1 MKKLMQALVLGL
13 VLCFPSLGFAQPL
26 TMDEALEGVCR
37 VNTSGAR
44 GSGTVFS
51 EDDEKYYIMTNG
63 HVVGRAKRGH
73 LEFFQDGYKSAMIPF
88 RTEYSE
94 YKEGTALDLAIVSVK
109 KEYFGR
115 FPPRVIP
122 LAPKGTEIKAND
134 LVIAGGCPSAQWAT
148 AWKGRVLRNAGAVI
162 SFNAAPIGGQS
173 GSGVLVLIKDDKG
186 ELHTRLGI
194 LLAWR
199 IGDGAWTDDGPNDYG
214 AGLSLRQIYE
224 IMEGNGQGHPIEA
237 SYSIVADKDKEAKN
251 TKSAKERLNKVCPHC
266 SHKIE
271 NHIVIPYKGGLR
283 KTAKGEFM
291 FCPELK
297 LPDGSVTDTAQ
308 YYGGIRVGE
317 LYEDNGLF
325 PWCPWGNSPP
335 DQPPQLPPS
344 NPNPPD
350 GGDGGGWNGWPGR
363 PPDGGGP
370 VDPPIGFE
378 KERQEYLDKITEL
391 QEKLTNLENISDSV
405 QAELQTKLNGLES
418 LSESLKAELGGT
430 NSNLLEAQNA
440 VNGLRDL
447 LGAVEGQKDSLKTK
461 IDQLLGA
468 VKDKDDKISDLAEN
482 GVHYLD
488 GATGGN
494 GNTVENVS
502 FTLGGMSLGM
512 LALKYGVPLLLNRRR
527 RKKRKEGEEEKDL
540 DKGGDDGYN
549 TIGPSPPMP
558 PPPTAGDH
566 DCGCD
571 DAHRKHVHEHE
582 HIHKHKH
589 VNDYVV
595 PLEQLPQGQTAE
607 EIGNSDGDKHS
618 SGLNPGF
625 IPYGVPVSTPYYQ
638 QPVAANGLP
647 PQFLHVPFGTRKA
660 VTSEQI
666 MTAFGELVNE
676 YRDDQTMT
684 INQIDT
690 LLRQRLKQKYNID

>member
-1 MKKLMQALVLGL
+1 MKKLIQALVLGL
-13 VLCFPSLGFAQPL
+13 VLFFPSLGFAQPL

-51 EDDEKYYIMTNG
+51 EDDENYYVMTNG
-63 HVVGRAKRGH
+63 HVIGRSNRGH

-88 RTEYSE
+88 KTEYSR
-94 YKEGTALDLAIVSVK
+94 YREGTALDLAVVSVK
-109 KEYFGR
+109 KKYFGR

-122 LAPKGTEIKAND
+122 LAPKGTDIKAND
-134 LVIAGGCPSAQWAT
+134 LVMAGGCPSAQWAT

-199 IGDGAWTDDGPNDYG
+199 IGDGAWTDDGPDDYG
-214 AGLSLRQIYE
+214 AGLSLQQIYE
-224 IMEGNGQGHPIEA
+224 VMEGNGQGHPIEA
-237 SYSIVADKDKEAKN
+237 SYSIVVDKDNKN
-251 TKSAKERLNKVCPHC
+251 KSSAERLNAVCPHC
-266 SHKIE
+266 GHKIKD
-271 NHIVIPYKGGLR
+271 HIVIPYKGGLR
-283 KTAKGEFM
+283 KTVKGEFM

-297 LPDGSVTDTAQ
+297 LSDGSVASTAK

-317 LYEDNGLF
+317 LYDDEGLF

-335 DQPPQLPPS
+335 DQPPVLPPS

-350 GGDGGGWNGWPGR
+350 GGGNGGGWHGWPGR
-363 PPDGGGP
+363 PDPGGP
-370 VDPPIGFE
+370 VDPPIDFE
-378 KERQEYLDKITEL
+378 KERQEYLNKITEL
-391 QEKLTNLENISDSV
+391 QEKLTNLEKISDSV
-405 QAELQTKLNGLES
+405 QAELQTKLNSLES

-461 IDQLLGA
+461 IDSLTETIDGLEA
-468 VKDKDDKISDLAEN
+468 SN
-482 GVHYLD
+482 GHYMD

-512 LALKYGVPLLLNRRR
+512 LALKYGVPLLLGRR
-527 RKKRKEGEEEKDL
+527 RKRKNGKNIDKDDEEGYDTDAE
-540 DKGGDDGYN
+540 
-549 TIGPSPPMP
+549 PSIP
-558 PPPTAGDH
+558 PPSGKQG
-566 DCGCD
+566 CGCD
-571 DAHRKHVHEHE
+571 GPHTHVHEHV
-582 HIHKHKH
+582 HKHRH
-589 VNDYVV
+589 ENEYVMS
-595 PLEQLPQGQTAE
+595 PDECPEPKTTREIDQLAQ
-607 EIGNSDGDKHS
+607 SH
-618 SGLNPGF
+618 GLNPGF
-625 IPYGVPVSTPYYQ
+625 VPYGMPISVAYTQ

-647 PQFLHVPFGTRKA
+647 PQFLNTPFSKHATA
-660 VTSEQI
+660 EQV
-666 MTAFGELVNE
+666 MTVFGELVNE
-676 YRDDQTMT
+676 YKNDQTMT
-684 INQIDT
+684 MGQIDV
-690 LLRQRLKQKYNID
+690 LLRQRLKQKYNLE

>member
-1 MKKLMQALVLGL
+1 MKKLMQAMIVLAL
-13 VLCFPSLGFAQPL
+13 MTLFPSLGFAQPL

-37 VNTSGAR
+37 ITTRGSA
-44 GSGTVFS
+44 GSGTVFQ
-51 EDDEKYYIMTNG
+51 EDEDKYYVMTNG
-63 HVVGRAKRGH
+63 HVIGGSKRGH
-73 LEFFQDGYKSAMIPF
+73 VEFFQDGYKSAMIPF
-88 RTEYSE
+88 KTEYSE
-94 YKEGTALDLAIVSVK
+94 YREGTALDLAIVSIK
-109 KEYFGR
+109 KKYFGR

-173 GSGVLVLIKDDKG
+173 GSGVLVLVKDDKG
-186 ELHTRLGI
+186 ELNTCLGI

-237 SYSIVADKDKEAKN
+237 SYNIVADKE
-251 TKSAKERLNKVCPHC
+251 TKSSKPERLNKLCPQC
-266 SHKIE
+266 GRKIE
-271 NHIVIPYKGGLR
+271 DHIVIPYKGGLR

-297 LPDGSVTDTAQ
+297 LTDGSITDTAR

-317 LYEDNGLF
+317 LYDDNGLF

-335 DQPPQLPPS
+335 NPNPPNPNP

-350 GGDGGGWNGWPGR
+350 GGGGGDGWNGWPGR
-363 PPDGGGP
+363 PDPGGP
-370 VDPPIGFE
+370 VDPPTGGFE
-378 KERQEYLDKITEL
+378 KERQEYMDKITEL
-391 QEKLTNLENISDSV
+391 QEKLTNLENVSDSI
-405 QAELQTKLNGLES
+405 QAELQTKLNSLEA

-447 LGAVEGQKDSLKTK
+447 LGAVEGQKDSLKSKVEELIGFVSEREQQIT
-461 IDQLLGA
+461 QLKEG
-468 VKDKDDKISDLAEN
+468 S
-482 GVHYLD
+482 VHYLD
-488 GATGGN
+488 GMTGGN

-502 FTLGGMSLGM
+502 LTLGGASLGA
-512 LALKYGVPLLLNRRR
+512 LALKYGVPFLLGGIGRRR
-527 RKKRKEGEEEKDL
+527 RKKEEKDG
-540 DKGGDDGYN
+540 DKNVPEDYDRG
-549 TIGPSPPMP
+549 SK
-558 PPPTAGDH
+558 
-566 DCGCD
+566 
-571 DAHRKHVHEHE
+571 DAHQTDSCKHRHEHE
-582 HIHKHKH
+582 HVHTHRHKHEEEYI
-589 VNDYVV
+589 VSPD
-595 PLEQLPQGQTAE
+595 QLPDPRTTH
-607 EIGNSDGDKHS
+607 EIDDLAKQSH
-618 SGLNPGF
+618 GLHPGF
-625 IPYGVPVSTPYYQ
+625 LGYGVPVGVSYNQ
-638 QPVAANGLP
+638 QPMAANGLP
-647 PQFLHVPFGTRKA
+647 PQFMHTPFSKHATA
-660 VTSEQI
+660 EQV
-666 MTAFGELVNE
+666 MTVFGELMNE

-684 INQIDT
+684 MGQIDV

>member
-1 MKKLMQALVLGL
+1 MKKLIQALVLGL
-13 VLCFPSLGFAQPL
+13 VLLFPSLGFAQPL

-51 EDDEKYYIMTNG
+51 EDEEKYYIMTNG

-73 LEFFQDGYKSAMIPF
+73 LEFFQDGYKSALIPF

-122 LAPKGTEIKAND
+122 LAPRGTEIKAND

-148 AWKGRVLRNAGAVI
+148 AWKGRILRNAGAVI

-199 IGDGAWTDDGPNDYG
+199 VGDGAWTDDGEDDYG
-214 AGLSLRQIYE
+214 AGLSLKQIYE
-224 IMEGNGQGHPIEA
+224 IMEGNGQGYPIETG
-237 SYSIVADKDKEAKN
+237 YSVVKDEKQEKKDTPFSTRPAE
-251 TKSAKERLNKVCPHC
+251 ERLNRACPHC
-266 SHKIE
+266 GRKIKD
-271 NHIVIPYKGGLR
+271 HIVIPHKGGLR
-283 KTAKGEFM
+283 KTVKGEFM

-297 LPDGSVTDTAQ
+297 FPDGSVTDAAQ
-308 YYGGIRVGE
+308 YYGGIRVGD
-317 LYEDNGLF
+317 LYDDNGLF

-335 DQPPQLPPS
+335 NPNPPNPNP

-350 GGDGGGWNGWPGR
+350 GGGGGDGWNGWPGR
-363 PPDGGGP
+363 PDPGGP
-370 VDPPIGFE
+370 VDPPTGGFE
-378 KERQEYLDKITEL
+378 KERQEYMDKITEL
-391 QEKLTNLENISDSV
+391 QEKLLNLENLSDGV
-405 QAELQTKLNGLES
+405 QAELQTKLNSLEA

-430 NSNLLEAQNA
+430 NGSLLEAQNA

-447 LGAVEGQKDSLKTK
+447 LGAVEGQKDSLKNK
-461 IDQLLGA
+461 IDGLMGVLGE
-468 VKDKDDKISDLAEN
+468 KEGQISDLEAN
-482 GVHYLD
+482 SGHYMD

-527 RKKRKEGEEEKDL
+527 RKKKKNEDNEDL
-540 DKGGDDGYN
+540 DREEGYDNMGPSHPPSLDDG
-549 TIGPSPPMP
+549 P
-558 PPPTAGDH
+558 
-566 DCGCD
+566 
-571 DAHRKHVHEHE
+571 KEHVHRHE

-589 VNDYVV
+589 ANEYIMSPSDC
-595 PLEQLPQGQTAE
+595 PQPQTSN
-607 EIGNSDGDKHS
+607 EIDDSQRGEGGPNS
-618 SGLNPGF
+618 GF
-625 IPYGVPVSTPYYQ
+625 AGYGMPMPVKVATPYYQ
-638 QPVAANGLP
+638 QPQPVHGLP
-647 PQFLHVPFGTRKA
+647 PQFINIPFSTRKT

-666 MTAFGELVNE
+666 MTVIGELTNE

-684 INQIDT
+684 MGQLDT
-690 LLRQRLKQKYNID
+690 LIRQRLKEKFNIE